1 MKVNV
6 KKKLALF
13 VIYNR
18 IAKIRKDFLMTVFGP
33 DKKQNFQSLKRR
45 QAMEKDEAQKEKNDE
60 MKEVS
65 REDVDKLI
73 RHHMYSAFGIGLI
86 PLPLL
91 DMAAL
96 TGIQINL
103 VRKLAKMHGVPFSRD
118 KVKNILSSLAVGAGS
133 AVAGVPAASFV
144 KVIPI
149 VGYSFGAVSMSA
161 LASAATYAVG
171 KVFNQHF
178 ASGGTFLSF
187 DSEKV
192 KDYYAKMFK
201 KGKDEASGI
210 KATVGDDGQKSADNG
225 GFDSK
230 AKGKAA

>member
-1 MKVNV
+1 
-6 KKKLALF
+6 
-13 VIYNR
+13 
-18 IAKIRKDFLMTVFGP
+18 
-33 DKKQNFQSLKRR
+33 
-45 QAMEKDEAQKEKNDE
+45 MEKEKEKVEKEKNDE
-60 MKEVS
+60 VKEVS
-65 REDVDKLI
+65 KEEVDKLI

-96 TGIQINL
+96 TGVQINL

-118 KVKNILSSLAVGAGS
+118 KVKNILSSLVAGTASTAVGAR
-133 AVAGVPAASFV
+133 AASYA

-149 VGYSFGAVSMSA
+149 VGYSLGAVSVSVLGA
-161 LASAATYAVG
+161 ASVYAVG

-192 KDYYAKMFK
+192 KDYYSKMFK
-201 KGKDEASGI
+201 KGKETASDI
-210 KATVGDDGQKSADNG
+210 KAKVGGKTADKG
-225 GFDSK
+225 TAGDK
-230 AKGKAA
+230 EKGKVA